1 MYTAGWRAVLNLV
14 VEVIF
19 PFYRGGNS
27 NLLKMLPGRVEIRP
41 KESTCWC
48 RRLRFYPWSGRSS
61 GEGNGSPLQYCCLEN
76 PTDRGA
82 WWATVYGNARELDTT
97 EWWNHYHSSFLLFSL
112 TVSCR
117 DTLINYMPV
126 TCLFTTWVFIKHSLC
141 INNRTGMPVYLSIQ
155 NE

>member
-1 MYTAGWRAVLNLV
+1 MEGSPQPCERWYSHFTEEEIVICSRCYLVELKLDPRNPPAGAGDSGS
-14 VEVIF
+14 I
-19 PFYRGGNS
+19 
-27 NLLKMLPGRVEIRP
+27 PG
-41 KESTCWC
+41 
-48 RRLRFYPWSGRSS
+48 SGRSS

-82 WWATVYGNARELDTT
+82 WWATVCGSARELDTT
-97 EWWNHYHSSFLLFSL
+97 EWRNHHHSSFLLFSL

-141 INNRTGMPVYLSIQ
+141 INNRTGMPVYLCIQ